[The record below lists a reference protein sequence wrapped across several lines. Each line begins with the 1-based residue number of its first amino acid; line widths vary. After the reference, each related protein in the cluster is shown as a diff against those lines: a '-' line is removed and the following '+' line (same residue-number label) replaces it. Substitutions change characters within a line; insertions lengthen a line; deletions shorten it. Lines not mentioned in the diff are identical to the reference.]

1 MSEGTKQK
9 YMNLNEFLK
18 TFFTAHDNKEDH
30 IHFFSNLVA
39 DEPDLKSLKNK
50 LDGLRAGPNT
60 EKLFQQYV
68 AARQDSSPEAA
79 DFLNMLKTITMWF
92 AFDSDKT
99 RRYKF
104 QTARETIM
112 YLCQSGKIENQ
123 NFALQLLRQ
132 IKPDTQ
138 EKDQDLGIQI
148 ARLIATNPEATPQDL
163 RDYSSM
169 FTYGKNR
176 DKLHDK
182 TVIEELIK
190 MLNDQMSKTD
200 KKISQELAKDFV
212 NADNIRDTNC
222 GSLISVAEDILEIV
236 QKQYKLHECDAKYY
250 EQIENLVAKI
260 RAKYNLDSILSIA
273 PENYVEKFEEQA
285 SLKLSKMEPQ
295 YEKMEKDLAQS
306 QKSERAMRKEYD
318 EMVQEK
324 RELEDAIAKL
334 KSELNSERNKSKT
347 MRATIKTLLLEVDNR
362 AKGSIINV
370 RKDIQQKIKQISE
383 ELSKN

>member
-9 YMNLNEFLK
+9 YMNLNEFLE

-39 DEPDLKSLKNK
+39 DELDLKSLKNK
-50 LDGLRAGPNT
+50 LDGLRAGPNC
-60 EKLFQQYV
+60 EKLFQQYL

-99 RRYKF
+99 RRYDL
-104 QTARETIM
+104 QTARKIIM
-112 YLCQSGKIENQ
+112 HLYQSGKIENQ
-123 NFALQLLRQ
+123 NFALRLLRQ

-148 ARLIATNPEATPQDL
+148 ARLIATNPESTPQDL

-176 DKLHDK
+176 TKLHDK
-182 TVIEELIK
+182 TIPEELIK
-190 MLNDQMSKTD
+190 MLSDQMV
-200 KKISQELAKDFV
+200 KIDGLIAEELAKDFV
-212 NADNIRDTNC
+212 NVNNIRDTNC
-222 GSLISVAEDILEIV
+222 GTLISVAEDILEIV
-236 QKQYKLHECDAKYY
+236 QNQYKLRECDDMYY
-250 EQIENLVAKI
+250 EQVKNIVETVRN
-260 RAKYNLDSILSIA
+260 KYTIDNILRVA
-273 PENYVEKFEEQA
+273 PENYVAKFEEQA
-285 SLKLSKMEPQ
+285 SLKLAKMEPQ

-306 QKSERAMRKEYD
+306 QKSERTMRKEYD

>member
-1 MSEGTKQK
+1 MSEQPQKK
-9 YMNLNEFLK
+9 YMNLNEFLE

-39 DEPDLKSLKNK
+39 DKLDLESLKNK
-50 LDGLRAGPNT
+50 LDGLRTGPNC
-60 EKLFQQYV
+60 EKLFQQYL
-68 AARQDSSPEAA
+68 AARQDSSQEAA
-79 DFLNMLKTITMWF
+79 DFLNMLETITMWF

-99 RRYKF
+99 RRYAF
-104 QTARETIM
+104 QTARKTIM
-112 YLCQSGKIENQ
+112 HLYQSGKIKNQ
-123 NFALQLLRQ
+123 NLALRLLRY
-132 IKPDTQ
+132 IKPDAQ
-138 EKDQDLGIQI
+138 ENDQDMGIQI

-169 FTYGKNR
+169 FTYEKNR
-176 DKLHDK
+176 NKLHDK
-182 TVIEELIK
+182 TIPEELIK
-190 MLNDQMSKTD
+190 MLSDQMVKTD
-200 KKISQELAKDFV
+200 KNISKELSKDFV
-212 NADNIRDTNC
+212 NVDNIRNTDC
-222 GSLISVAEDILEIV
+222 GTLIGVAEDILEIV
-236 QKQYKLHECDAKYY
+236 RNQYDRHECSDMYY
-250 EQIENLVAKI
+250 EQVKNIVETVRN
-260 RAKYNLDSILSIA
+260 KYTIDNILRVA
-273 PENYVEKFEEQA
+273 PENYVAKIEEQA
-285 SLKLSKMEPQ
+285 SLKLAKMEPQ
-295 YEKMEKDLAQS
+295 YEKMEKDLAQAK
-306 QKSERAMRKEYD
+306 KSEQSMRKEYD

>member
-1 MSEGTKQK
+1 MSEQPQQK
-9 YMNLNEFLK
+9 YMNLNEFLE

-39 DEPDLKSLKNK
+39 DKLDLKSLKNK
-50 LDGLRAGPNT
+50 LDGLRTGPNT
-60 EKLFQQYV
+60 EKLFQQYM

-79 DFLNMLKTITMWF
+79 DFLNMLETITMWF

-99 RRYKF
+99 RRYAF
-104 QTARETIM
+104 QTARKTIM
-112 YLCQSGKIENQ
+112 HLYQSGKIKNQ
-123 NFALQLLRQ
+123 NLALQLLRQ

-148 ARLIATNPEATPQDL
+148 ARLIATNPESTPQDL

-176 DKLHDK
+176 NKLHDK
-182 TVIEELIK
+182 TIPEELIK
-190 MLNDQMSKTD
+190 MLSDQMV
-200 KKISQELAKDFV
+200 KIDGLIAEELAKDFV
-212 NADNIRDTNC
+212 NVNNIRDTNC
-222 GSLISVAEDILEIV
+222 GTLISVAEDILEIV
-236 QKQYKLHECDAKYY
+236 QNQYKLRECDDMYY
-250 EQIENLVAKI
+250 EQVKNIVETVRN
-260 RAKYNLDSILSIA
+260 KYTIDNILRVA
-273 PENYVEKFEEQA
+273 PENYVAKFEEQA
-285 SLKLSKMEPQ
+285 SLKLAKMEPQ

-324 RELEDAIAKL
+324 SEFESTIATL
-334 KSELNSERNKSKT
+334 KSELATEKDKNKT
-347 MRATIKTLLLEVDNR
+347 MRATIKALLLDAETR

-370 RKDIQQKIKQISE
+370 RKDIQKQIKKINE
-383 ELSKN
+383 ELGKN

>member
-1 MSEGTKQK
+1 MPNKTQQK
-9 YMNLNEFLK
+9 YMNLNEFLE

-30 IHFFSNLVA
+30 IYFFSNLVA

-99 RRYKF
+99 RRYDF
-104 QTARETIM
+104 QTARKIIM
-112 YLCQSGKIENQ
+112 HLYQSGKIENQ

-148 ARLIATNPEATPQDL
+148 ARLIATNPESTPQDL

-176 DKLHDK
+176 NKLHDK
-182 TVIEELIK
+182 TITEELIK
-190 MLNDQMSKTD
+190 MLSGQMV
-200 KKISQELAKDFV
+200 KIDGLIAEELAKDFV
-212 NADNIRDTNC
+212 NVNNIRDTNC

-236 QKQYKLHECDAKYY
+236 QNQYKLRECDDMYY
-250 EQIENLVAKI
+250 EQVKNIVETVRNKYTIDNILRVAPKNYVAKI
-260 RAKYNLDSILSIA
+260 
-273 PENYVEKFEEQA
+273 EEQA
-285 SLKLSKMEPQ
+285 SLKLAKMEPQ
-295 YEKMEKDLAQS
+295 YEKMEKDLTQAK
-306 QKSERAMRKEYD
+306 KSEQSMRKEYD
-318 EMVQEK
+318 TMTQKKSEFEST
-324 RELEDAIAKL
+324 IATL
-334 KSELNSERNKSKT
+334 KSELATEKDKNKT
-347 MRATIKTLLLEVDNR
+347 MRATIKALLLDAETR

-370 RKDIQQKIKQISE
+370 RKDIQKQIKKINE
-383 ELSKN
+383 ELGKN

>member
-18 TFFTAHDNKEDH
+18 TFFTAQDNNEDH
-30 IHFFSNLVA
+30 IIFFSNLV
-39 DEPDLKSLKNK
+39 EENPDLKSVKDK
-50 LDGLRAGPNT
+50 LDGLRMGPNT
-60 EKLFQQYV
+60 EKLFQQYL
-68 AARQDSSPEAA
+68 AARQDSSSEAA
-79 DFLNMLKTITMWF
+79 DFLNMLETITMWF
-92 AFDSDKT
+92 SWNDTKY

-104 QTARETIM
+104 QTARKTIM

-123 NFALQLLRQ
+123 KFVLRLLKR
-132 IKPDTQ
+132 IKPDAQ
-138 EKDQDLGIQI
+138 ENAPDLSLQI
-148 ARLIATNPEATPQDL
+148 ARLIATNPEANPYDL
-163 RDYSSM
+163 HEYSSM
-169 FTYGKNR
+169 LAKSR

-222 GSLISVAEDILEIV
+222 GTLISVAEDILEIV
-236 QKQYKLHECDAKYY
+236 QNQYKLHECDAKYY